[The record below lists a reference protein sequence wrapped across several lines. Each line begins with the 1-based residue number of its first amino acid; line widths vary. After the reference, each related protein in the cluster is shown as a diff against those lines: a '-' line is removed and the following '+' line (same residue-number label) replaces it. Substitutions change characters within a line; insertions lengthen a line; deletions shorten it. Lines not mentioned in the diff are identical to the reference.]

1 MFSLIFV
8 PSKTKINIWVLG
20 RLRLR
25 LMIVSWR
32 TEVMLVNIYFIFE
45 VMVIWFHMRGG
56 IQGGVMLC

>member
-1 MFSLIFV
+1 
-8 PSKTKINIWVLG
+8 
-20 RLRLR
+20 
-25 LMIVSWR
+25 MIVSWS